1 MDVLIYAFTA
11 DLIFGDPEWF
21 FHPVRIIGALINFVE
36 KALRNKNDDKF
47 LSRLKGAVLAVIVIG
62 MVVGTVCFL
71 IWILKKISP
80 FLVKLC
86 LVYIGYSSLAM
97 TDLRL
102 KAKAV
107 YKKLKENEI
116 NQARREL
123 AKIVGRD
130 TRLLNGEK
138 ITLAA
143 IESIAENTND
153 GIIAPL
159 FFFILGGPLAAL
171 GYKTIN
177 TLDSMIGYKDEK
189 YLEFGWFSARLDD
202 IVNFVPARICGCLI
216 SFSSFLIGKG
226 FKNSFKI
233 MLRDGAKHVSPNSGI
248 SEAAMAGALSIS
260 LGGGA
265 YYGGEFLNRPF
276 IGEGKK
282 KIIPEFITEALK
294 ISWLTSFLMFFIG
307 AVVKKWAL

>member
-11 DLIFGDPEWF
+11 DLMFGDPEWF
-21 FHPVRIIGALINFVE
+21 FHPVRIIGAFIKFVE
-36 KALRNKNDDKF
+36 KLLRNKNNNKF
-47 LSRLKGAVLAVIVIG
+47 LSRLKGIVLAVIVIG
-62 MVVGTVCFL
+62 TTVVTVYFL
-71 IWILKKISP
+71 VWFLKRISP
-80 FLVKLC
+80 FWGKLC
-86 LVYIGYSSLAM
+86 LVYIGYTSLAM

-102 KAKAV
+102 KAKAI

-116 NQARREL
+116 DHARKEL

-130 TRLLNGEK
+130 TCLLNGEK

-171 GYKTIN
+171 CYKTIN
-177 TLDSMIGYKDEK
+177 TLDSMIGYKNEK

-202 IVNFVPARICGCLI
+202 IVNFVPARISGCLI
-216 SFSSFLIGKG
+216 SFSSFLLGKG

-233 MLRDGAKHVSPNSGI
+233 MLRDGRKHASPNSGI
-248 SEAAMAGALSIS
+248 SEAAMAGALGIS

-265 YYGGEFLNRPF
+265 CYGGEFLNRPF
-276 IGEGKK
+276 IGEERE
-282 KIIPEFITEALK
+282 KIIPEFITEAVK
-294 ISWLTSFLMFFIG
+294 IIWLTSFLMFFIG
-307 AVVKKWAL
+307 AAVKWAL